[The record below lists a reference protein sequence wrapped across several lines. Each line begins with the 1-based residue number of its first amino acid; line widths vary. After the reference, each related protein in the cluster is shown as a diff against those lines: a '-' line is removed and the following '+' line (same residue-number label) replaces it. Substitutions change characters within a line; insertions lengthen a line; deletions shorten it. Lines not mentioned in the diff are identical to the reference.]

1 MLFHFELLNYFHTPM
16 NIAFYI
22 RMLRKMSVRKGL
34 NAVQLYGSFHLS
46 RFFKKNMHNGLPMAL
61 SIEPTTSCNLR
72 CPECPSG
79 LRSFTRD
86 TGMLDEAMFKKVID
100 EASSHLSYLT
110 FYFQGEPFLN
120 TNFLRMVAYAHQRK
134 IVTATS
140 TNAHYLHPKNA
151 EEVVKSGLDKL
162 IISLDG
168 ITQETYVKYRVGGQL
183 DKVIEGTKN
192 MIAAKKKLNSQTPYL
207 VFQFLVVQHNEH
219 EIEDAKKLTRELG
232 VDEIVFKTAQI
243 YDYENGSDLIPKN
256 EKYSRYK
263 RTATGKYV
271 IKNKLENSCWRMWSS
286 AVLTWDGN
294 MVPCCFDKDATH
306 TLGNVFS
313 HSLQTVWSNNSYQQF
328 RNSILKSRAEIDICK
343 NCSEGSKVFA

>member
-1 MLFHFELLNYFHTPM
+1 M
-16 NIAFYI
+16 NLALYI
-22 RMLRKMSVRKGL
+22 HMLRKLNLRKMI
-34 NAVQLYGSFHLS
+34 NALQLVLSFYIS
-46 RFFKKNMHNGLPMAL
+46 RAFKTNMHKGMPMAL

-86 TGMLDEAMFKKVID
+86 TGMLDESNFQKVI
-100 EASSHLSYLT
+100 EECSSYLTYLT

-120 TNFLRMVAYAHQRK
+120 TNFLRMVSFAHSRK
-134 IVTATS
+134 IFTATS
-140 TNAHYLHPKNA
+140 TNAHFLNPRNA

-168 ITQETYVKYRVGGQL
+168 VTQETYAKYRIGGHI

-192 MIAAKKKLNSQTPYL
+192 MIDAKKKLQSKTPYL

-219 EIEDAKKLTRELG
+219 EIEAAKILTSELG

-256 EKYSRYK
+256 EKYARYK
-263 RTATGKYV
+263 RSSTGKYV
-271 IKNKLENSCWRMWSS
+271 LKNKLENSCWRMWSS

-294 MVPCCFDKDATH
+294 MVPCCFDKDAKH
-306 TLGNVFS
+306 NLGNVFS
-313 HSLQTVWSNNSYQQF
+313 NSIQEVWNNESYHRF
-328 RNSILKSRAEIDICK
+328 RKSILKSRAEIDICK
-343 NCSEGSKVFA
+343 NCSEGSTVFA